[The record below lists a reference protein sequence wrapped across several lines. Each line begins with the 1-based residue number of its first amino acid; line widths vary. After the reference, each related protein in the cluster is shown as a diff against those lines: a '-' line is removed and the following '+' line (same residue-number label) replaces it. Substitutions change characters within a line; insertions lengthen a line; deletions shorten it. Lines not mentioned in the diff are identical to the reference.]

1 MSARPGVRPLE
12 PLPHGDRARC
22 RMAARSRCPQPQEPS
37 PSSTSSTGPL
47 AGDPYRVSK
56 PLRFRLTGYRSARRG
71 QYRIIYPVLTTRS
84 WVRVMRL
91 SHRSDVYD
99 VRDDRSLRP
108 TYEPCAHVPRRPSDT
123 GLYTPP
129 TVLASHLLAAVAGDR
144 GRRWRPRSSA

>member
-1 MSARPGVRPLE
+1 
-12 PLPHGDRARC
+12 
-22 RMAARSRCPQPQEPS
+22 
-37 PSSTSSTGPL
+37 
-47 AGDPYRVSK
+47 
-56 PLRFRLTGYRSARRG
+56 
-71 QYRIIYPVLTTRS
+71 
-84 WVRVMRL
+84 MRL

-144 GRRWRPRSSA
+144 GRRWRPRSSADRTAVRRDQAWREELGELAAAPGLAGSRIGQSLAGLANCAHGGGEPPLRTGA